1 MTMQQ
6 SIAEQFYPDGKEPV
20 FDEPWMARA
29 FALTVRLHQRGVFGW
44 SQWSR
49 YLSDAIA
56 LNTENSNNVAYYEN
70 WLQALENLLHDQGVV
85 GAKEY
90 LEEIRQLRFP
100 AGESGY

>member
-1 MTMQQ
+1 MTIQQ
-6 SIAEQFYPDGKEPV
+6 SISKQFYPNGKEPV

-49 YLSDAIA
+49 YLADAIA
-56 LNTENSNNVAYYEN
+56 SNTDNSDMVYYEN
-70 WLQALENLLHDQGVV
+70 WLQALENLLRDQGVV

-90 LEEIRQLRFP
+90 LEEIRQLQFN
-100 AGESGY
+100 AGQSEH

>member
-6 SIAEQFYPDGKEPV
+6 SIAEQFYLDGMEPV

-70 WLQALENLLHDQGVV
+70 WLQALENLLHDQGIV

>member
-49 YLSDAIA
+49 YLADAIA
-56 LNTENSNNVAYYEN
+56 SNTEGSKIAYYEN
-70 WLQALENLLHDQGVV
+70 WLQALENLLRDQGIV